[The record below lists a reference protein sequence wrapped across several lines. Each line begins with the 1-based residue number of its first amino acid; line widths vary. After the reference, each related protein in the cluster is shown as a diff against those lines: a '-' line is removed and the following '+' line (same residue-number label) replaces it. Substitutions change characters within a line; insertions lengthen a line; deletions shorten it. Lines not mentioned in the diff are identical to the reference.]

1 LSLDVFKLKSEFQ
14 CGGKVAAQ
22 IYDCAAVALGKY
34 PGLQEL
40 LNM

>member
-1 LSLDVFKLKSEFQ
+1 VDVFNLKSEFQ

-22 IYDCAAVALGKY
+22 TYDCAAATVGKY

-40 LNM
+40 LYI